1 MAEKRKTDPLVVAQQ
16 IDAILEV
23 DSIGKLVEAY
33 FEWPCFAGIDFDRL
47 GQSDPNCFEPSDLL
61 ALNLLDIRMGPAA
74 IRRVLSGAFDQLLGK
89 VDDDVDLWD
98 SKMSQGTE
106 LRQSVQTLYS
116 EIEKLPDVGRTTAS
130 KLLARKRPRLV
141 PIRDG
146 VVERQLRIAGD
157 EFWSPLAAALSDDS
171 AVSARRRIRVEGL
184 APSVDVSTLRRLD
197 VAVWM
202 IGSNSRNAK
211 RARAEIGIE

>member
-1 MAEKRKTDPLVVAQQ
+1 MTDAVVVAQE
-16 IDAILEV
+16 IDRIL
-23 DSIGKLVEAY
+23 DKPRIGDLVGAY
-33 FEWPCFAGIDFDRL
+33 FEQPCFAGVDFDLL
-47 GQSDPNCFEPSDLL
+47 GKTDPSRFEEADLL

-74 IRRVLSGAFDQLLGK
+74 IRRVLSGAFDQLLGD

-98 SKMSQGTE
+98 SKMSQGSE

-116 EIEKLPDVGRTTAS
+116 KIEKLPGVGRTTAS